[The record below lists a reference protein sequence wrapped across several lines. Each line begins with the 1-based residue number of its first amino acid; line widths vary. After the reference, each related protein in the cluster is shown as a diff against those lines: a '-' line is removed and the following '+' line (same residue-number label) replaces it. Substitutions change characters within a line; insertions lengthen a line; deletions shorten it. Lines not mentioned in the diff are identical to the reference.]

1 MSLFT
6 PRNVLYLSILAG
18 LSTLVLKSYAY
29 WITDSISLLSD
40 AAESVINLIAAIIA
54 FIAVR
59 LSERPADDTHTYGH
73 EKIEYFSSGFE
84 GALILFA
91 AFSIGMLGIHR
102 LIFPQP
108 LQTLE
113 VGMIISFIATLINAV
128 VAVILLIV
136 GKKYQ
141 SIVLEADGQHL
152 LTDVYTTCGVLI
164 GLFLAKV
171 TGVEWIDPILAI
183 GVSLII
189 LTISLQLI
197 WKSFKGLM
205 DHALPEKEL
214 AIIREI
220 ITHNLESKMTFHAL
234 RSRQAGAKKFVDFHL
249 LLPGLL
255 SIKVGHQLME
265 KIEHAIKLQIKD
277 CQVQIH
283 AEPIEDPTSWEDNAL
298 TSFEKKVPNS

>member
-1 MSLFT
+1 MNLFN
-6 PRNVLYLSILAG
+6 PRNVLYLSIIAG
-18 LSTLVLKSYAY
+18 LSTLALKSAAY
-29 WITDSISLLSD
+29 WITDSVSLLSD

-54 FIAVR
+54 FMAVR

-91 AFSIGMLGIHR
+91 SISIGSMGIHR
-102 LIFPQP
+102 LIYPQP

-113 VGMIISFIATLINAV
+113 TGILISLGASIINAA
-128 VAVILLIV
+128 VAIILLIV
-136 GKKYQ
+136 GKKHQ

-164 GLFLAKV
+164 GLLLAKAS
-171 TGVEWIDPILAI
+171 GLEWIDPILAM

-189 LTISLQLI
+189 LNTSLQLI
-197 WKSFKGLM
+197 WRSFKGLM
-205 DHALPEKEL
+205 DHSLPEKEL
-214 AIIREI
+214 SIIREI
-220 ITHNLESKMTFHAL
+220 ILRNLGPEMTFHAL
-234 RSRQAGAKKFVDFHL
+234 RSRQAGSKKFVDFHL
-249 LLPGLL
+249 LLPGIL

-265 KIEHAIKLQIKD
+265 KIEHAIKIEIKD

-283 AEPIEDPTSWEDNAL
+283 AEPIEDPVSWEDS
-298 TSFEKKVPNS
+298 TK

>member
-29 WITDSISLLSD
+29 WITDSVSLLSD

-54 FIAVR
+54 FIAIR

-91 AFSIGMLGIHR
+91 SLSIGGMGIHR

-108 LQTLE
+108 LQTIETGIL
-113 VGMIISFIATLINAV
+113 ISFVASMINA
-128 VAVILLIV
+128 AVGITLLIV
-136 GKKYQ
+136 GKKHQ
-141 SIVLEADGQHL
+141 SIVLEADGKHL
-152 LTDVYTTCGVLI
+152 MTDVLTTAGVLV
-164 GLFLAKV
+164 GLILAKV
-171 TGVEWIDPILAI
+171 SGLDWLDPVLAI
-183 GVSLII
+183 GVAII
-189 LTISLQLI
+189 LLYTSLELV

-214 AIIREI
+214 AVIREI
-220 ITHNLESKMTFHAL
+220 ITLNLEPEMTFHAL

-249 LLPGLL
+249 LLPGIIN
-255 SIKVGHQLME
+255 IKDAHQRME
-265 KIEHAIKLQIKD
+265 KIEHGIKCQIKD
-277 CQVQIH
+277 CEVQIH

-298 TSFEKKVPNS
+298 IRFEKKAPNY

>member
-73 EKIEYFSSGFE
+73 EN
-84 GALILFA
+84 
-91 AFSIGMLGIHR
+91 R
-102 LIFPQP
+102 
-108 LQTLE
+108 
-113 VGMIISFIATLINAV
+113 
-128 VAVILLIV
+128 ILLQWVWRGTDFICSIQHRHARHTSPNFPTTASNTWSWDDHFFYCDTHQRS
-136 GKKYQ
+136 GCSHSLNCWKKYQ

-183 GVSLII
+183 GVSLLI
-189 LTISLQLI
+189 LTTSLQLI

-214 AIIREI
+214 TIIREI
-220 ITHNLESKMTFHAL
+220 ITHNLESDMTFHAL
-234 RSRQAGAKKFVDFHL
+234 RSRQAGLKSL
-249 LLPGLL
+249 WISICYYPG
-255 SIKVGHQLME
+255 
-265 KIEHAIKLQIKD
+265 
-277 CQVQIH
+277 C
-283 AEPIEDPTSWEDNAL
+283 
-298 TSFEKKVPNS
+298 

>member
-18 LSTLVLKSYAY
+18 LSTLVLKTYAY

-40 AAESVINLIAAIIA
+40 AAESIINLIAAIIA
-54 FIAVR
+54 FIAIR

-91 AFSIGMLGIHR
+91 ALSIGLLGVHR
-102 LIFPQP
+102 LISPQP
-108 LQTLE
+108 LQTIE
-113 VGMIISFIATLINAV
+113 IGMVISFVASMINAA

-164 GLFLAKV
+164 GLFFAKV
-171 TGVEWIDPILAI
+171 GGVEWVDPILAI

-189 LTISLQLI
+189 LNTSLQLI

-214 AIIREI
+214 ALIREI
-220 ITHNLESKMTFHAL
+220 IALNLEPEMTFHAL
-234 RSRQAGAKKFVDFHL
+234 RSRQAGSKKFVDFHL
-249 LLPGLL
+249 LLPGIL

-265 KIEHAIKLQIKD
+265 KIEHAIKLQVKD

-298 TSFEKKVPNS
+298 THFEKKSPNS

>member
-102 LIFPQP
+102 LISPQP

-171 TGVEWIDPILAI
+171 TGLEWIDPILAI

-189 LTISLQLI
+189 LTTSLQLI

-220 ITHNLESKMTFHAL
+220 ITHNLESEMTFHAL

-249 LLPGLL
+249 LLPGLV

-265 KIEHAIKLQIKD
+265 KIEQAIKLQIKD

-298 TSFEKKVPNS
+298 TSFEKKAPNS

>member
-1 MSLFT
+1 
-6 PRNVLYLSILAG
+6 
-18 LSTLVLKSYAY
+18 
-29 WITDSISLLSD
+29 
-40 AAESVINLIAAIIA
+40 
-54 FIAVR
+54 
-59 LSERPADDTHTYGH
+59 
-73 EKIEYFSSGFE
+73 
-84 GALILFA
+84 
-91 AFSIGMLGIHR
+91 MLGIHR
-102 LIFPQP
+102 LISPQP

-189 LTISLQLI
+189 LTTSLQLI

-220 ITHNLESKMTFHAL
+220 ITHNLESEMTFHAL
-234 RSRQAGAKKFVDFHL
+234 RSRQAGISQQGLKGKEHFV
-249 LLPGLL
+249 
-255 SIKVGHQLME
+255 
-265 KIEHAIKLQIKD
+265 A
-277 CQVQIH
+277 
-283 AEPIEDPTSWEDNAL
+283 
-298 TSFEKKVPNS
+298 